1 MAHFAKV
8 ENGIVT
14 QVIVIDQETLNTG
27 HWGDPAS
34 WIQTSYN
41 THAGVHSN
49 GGTPLRKNYAGIG
62 FTYDSERDAFIGPKP
77 FPSWVLNEESCTWKA
92 PVDMPTEEGKNYGWR
107 ESDTSWVELIPMP
120 TDDKEYVWDLETGS
134 WHEVTRTTTE

>member
-41 THAGVHSN
+41 TIGGVHSQ

-62 FTYDSERDAFIGPKP
+62 YSYDAGRDAFIPPKQYA
-77 FPSWVLNEESCTWKA
+77 SWVLNETTCQWGP
-92 PVDMPTEEGKNYGWR
+92 PVAMPTTEGKMYVWR
-107 ESDTSWVELIPMP
+107 ESDTSWVEQLSYP
-120 TDDKEYVWDLETGS
+120 TDGKTYTWDLETGS
-134 WHEVTRTTTE
+134 WVEVITAEA